1 MITVT
6 FYLEKLSPP
15 HNLIFHA
22 FLDYSHVITLPLE
35 FKIFSSISPQN
46 ENFIGILIRITLN
59 LDMYFGKN
67 EYIYN
72 FKSFYLR
79 KYLSVFSVLIWGIL
93 IRFHN
98 FIHTDLY

>member
-6 FYLEKLSPP
+6 FYLAKLSPP

-46 ENFIGILIRITLN
+46 ENFIGILIRVTLN

-79 KYLSVFSVLIWGIL
+79 KYLSVFSVLIWDIL

>member
-6 FYLEKLSPP
+6 FYLGKLSPP

-22 FLDYSHVITLPLE
+22 FLNYSHVITLPLE

-46 ENFIGILIRITLN
+46 ENFTGILIRITLN

-79 KYLSVFSVLIWGIL
+79 KYLSVSVLIWGIL

>member
-35 FKIFSSISPQN
+35 FKIFSSSSPQN